1 MPRSEKGFT
10 LIELLV
16 VIAIISVL
24 ASLLMPALSSA
35 REKARQIACLSNL
48 RQLGLA
54 LTMYADNNHESFPA
68 YSSNQGTPYDLYL
81 LYPMYIDN
89 DGVFRCLS
97 DKHVDS
103 PLQDN
108 SSYGYRGG
116 YKNFSSNLQLV
127 GDDGVGFPFLPT
139 EELPNHPGGGN
150 MLYSD
155 SHVEWLSLSRWP
167 KYTDD
172 PGNLPFNIH

>member
-1 MPRSEKGFT
+1 MHGNKVGFT

-24 ASLLMPALSSA
+24 ASLLMPALSTA
-35 REKARQIACLSNL
+35 REKARQIQCLSNL

-54 LTMYADNNHESFPA
+54 LMMYADNNQDSYPL
-68 YSSNQGTPYDLYL
+68 YSSHMNTDYDLYL

-89 DGVFRCLS
+89 VGVFRCLS
-97 DKHVDS
+97 DRQLDN

-116 YKNFSSNLQLV
+116 YKNISSNIQLV
-127 GDDGVGFPFLPT
+127 ADDGAGFPVNLGSGPS
-139 EELPNHPGGGN
+139 NHLRGGN
-150 MLYSD
+150 MLYSGG
-155 SHVEWLSLSRWP
+155 HVLWLSAGKWP
-167 KYTDD
+167 KVSDD
-172 PGNLPFNIH
+172 PGNVPFNIH